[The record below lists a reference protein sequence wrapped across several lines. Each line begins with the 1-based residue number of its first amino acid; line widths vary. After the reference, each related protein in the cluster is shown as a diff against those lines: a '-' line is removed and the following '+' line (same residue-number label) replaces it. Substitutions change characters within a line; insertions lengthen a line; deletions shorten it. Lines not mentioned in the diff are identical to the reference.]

1 MGFEV
6 VGAAL
11 LDAGAAEAGA
21 GAVAAADVGA
31 GLAAADV
38 GAGLAAADAGAGLA
52 AADAGAGA
60 GLAAGSTAAE
70 LVAAGLPEI
79 AAPLE
84 AGLGATVGEAGAL
97 APAASA
103 LAPAASP
110 AVAGLGS
117 VAGEALPGAIAEGA
131 GVTPLTETAL
141 DLSLP
146 ASTQGVEQLGTQAAT
161 QGVEQLGTQAATQG
175 VEQLGTQAATQAATQ
190 TAETGLSQLAPG
202 AQQVLNDAAPLS
214 SEAGTQLAQA
224 APETLAPPTAP
235 PIEAPPAPPIEAPP
249 APPAPTAPPDV
260 QPMNPPVSPVQ
271 PGADTAFS
279 KYLAQAQN
287 PLIENAPASAAP
299 LAPAQSLSNL
309 VGNAPSLASSMAAE
323 GTTLSDLATVAG
335 EAGGEGLTGSIS
347 NIAGKAGDWLAKNP
361 TAVLSGLGLAYN
373 VMRGQQTPKY
383 SAEMQAQAAA
393 LQAQGAQLQGYL
405 NSGTLPP
412 GIGAALSG
420 AHDSAASAIRSRYAN
435 MGMSGSSAEMQD
447 LNNLAQT
454 TVSQGADIAN
464 KLLATGV
471 SEQQFASG
479 LYQNLMATSMQQD
492 TNMSN
497 AIAGF
502 TNAMAKATPASA
514 GSTKT

>member
-1 MGFEV
+1 
-6 VGAAL
+6 
-11 LDAGAAEAGA
+11 
-21 GAVAAADVGA
+21 
-31 GLAAADV
+31 
-38 GAGLAAADAGAGLA
+38 
-52 AADAGAGA
+52 
-60 GLAAGSTAAE
+60 
-70 LVAAGLPEI
+70 
-79 AAPLE
+79 
-84 AGLGATVGEAGAL
+84 
-97 APAASA
+97 
-103 LAPAASP
+103 
-110 AVAGLGS
+110 
-117 VAGEALPGAIAEGA
+117 
-131 GVTPLTETAL
+131 
-141 DLSLP
+141 
-146 ASTQGVEQLGTQAAT
+146 
-161 QGVEQLGTQAATQG
+161 
-175 VEQLGTQAATQAATQ
+175 
-190 TAETGLSQLAPG
+190 
-202 AQQVLNDAAPLS
+202 
-214 SEAGTQLAQA
+214 
-224 APETLAPPTAP
+224 
-235 PIEAPPAPPIEAPP
+235 
-249 APPAPTAPPDV
+249 
-260 QPMNPPVSPVQ
+260 MNPPVSPVQ

>member
-161 QGVEQLGTQAATQG
+161 Q
-175 VEQLGTQAATQAATQ
+175 AATQ

-287 PLIENAPASAAP
+287 PLLENAPASAAP

-373 VMRGQQTPKY
+373 VMKGQQTPKY

-412 GIGAALSG
+412 GIGSALSG

-464 KLLATGV
+464 KLLQTGV

>member
-52 AADAGAGA
+52 AADAGA

-146 ASTQGVEQLGTQAAT
+146 AST

>member
-38 GAGLAAADAGAGLA
+38 GAGLA

-146 ASTQGVEQLGTQAAT
+146 AST